1 MDRIQTKIAAGEDV
15 GRRATDHAMNYGE
28 ARDVA
33 LDAHKQCFPD
43 SDPACSEKCLKAQID
58 RYHRQKSV
66 GVRDGAL
73 VHTKRVGAR
82 PT

>member
-1 MDRIQTKIAAGEDV
+1 
-15 GRRATDHAMNYGE
+15 
-28 ARDVA
+28 
-33 LDAHKQCFPD
+33 
-43 SDPACSEKCLKAQID
+43 LKAQID